1 MKAVDLYSQLEK
13 DFINEDMTDEWA
25 KYMNEVE
32 EYLSDNFKK
41 RSMGVVCD
49 FTEKIDKVY
58 TAVFP
63 TKEVL
68 KKVMDDDAQNSMLFL
83 HHPSIWDIRKSPNVF
98 YQMDT
103 AMLEKFIESNVS
115 IYNLHVP
122 LDNYS
127 KYSTSNTL
135 AETLDIE
142 VIKPFAYSN
151 GAING
156 VIGRTRCVNLIGLNK
171 KFSSVLGH
179 QTKCYSYGDSNIKDE
194 KVAVI
199 AGGGN
204 DIAFLKEMLE
214 NDVRVLITGIS
225 SENDRYAKVHEFEK
239 ENNISLLG
247 WTHYSTEKF
256 ACIKMCNYFEQLG
269 LKSEFIEGEPI
280 YEDM

>member
-1 MKAVDLYSQLEK
+1 MKAVDLFSQLEK

-25 KYMNEVE
+25 KYMDEVE

-41 RSMGVVCD
+41 RSMGIVCD
-49 FTEKIDKVY
+49 FAKEIDKVY

-68 KKVMDDDAQNSMLFL
+68 RKVMDDGAKNAMLFL
-83 HHPSIWDIRKSPNVF
+83 HHPSIWDIRKSPKVF
-98 YQMDT
+98 YQMDI
-103 AMLEKFIESNVS
+103 AMLERFKESRVS

-127 KYSTSNTL
+127 EYSTSNTL
-135 AETLDIE
+135 AEALDID
-142 VIKPFAYSN
+142 VIEPFAHFS

-156 VIGRTRCVNLIGLNK
+156 VIGTTKCVNLIDLNK

-179 QTKCYSYGDSNIKDE
+179 RTKCYSYGDSNIKDV

-204 DIAFLKEMLE
+204 DIIFLKEMLE

-225 SENDRYAKVHEFEK
+225 SENDRYAKIHEFEK

-247 WTHYSTEKF
+247 GTHYSTEKF
-256 ACIKMCNYFEQLG
+256 ACIKMCNYFKQLG

>member
-127 KYSTSNTL
+127 KYST
-135 AETLDIE
+135 
-142 VIKPFAYSN
+142 K
-151 GAING
+151 
-156 VIGRTRCVNLIGLNK
+156 IGRAHV
-171 KFSSVLGH
+171 
-179 QTKCYSYGDSNIKDE
+179 
-194 KVAVI
+194 
-199 AGGGN
+199 
-204 DIAFLKEMLE
+204 
-214 NDVRVLITGIS
+214 
-225 SENDRYAKVHEFEK
+225 
-239 ENNISLLG
+239 
-247 WTHYSTEKF
+247 
-256 ACIKMCNYFEQLG
+256 
-269 LKSEFIEGEPI
+269 
-280 YEDM
+280 

>member
-1 MKAVDLYSQLEK
+1 MKAADLYNQLEK

-41 RSMGVVCD
+41 RSMGIVCD
-49 FTEKIDKVY
+49 FAKEIDRVY

-68 KKVMDDDAQNSMLFL
+68 RKVMDDGAKNAMLFL
-83 HHPSIWDIRKSPNVF
+83 HHPSIWDIRKSPKVF
-98 YQMDT
+98 YQMDI
-103 AMLEKFIESNVS
+103 AMLERFKESRIS

-135 AETLDIE
+135 AGALDIE
-142 VIKPFAYSN
+142 VIEPFAHFS

-156 VIGRTRCVNLIGLNK
+156 VIGITKCVNLIGLNK
-171 KFSSVLGH
+171 KFSSLLGH
-179 QTKCYSYGDSNIKDE
+179 HTKCYSYGDSNIKDG

-204 DIAFLKEMLE
+204 DIIFLKEMLE

-225 SENDRYAKVHEFEK
+225 SENDRYAKTHEFEK
-239 ENNISLLG
+239 QNNISLLG
-247 WTHYSTEKF
+247 GTHYSTEKF